1 MLGRKRYTKRGFS
14 MIEFTE
20 VYGKECSIQKS
31 SWAEK
36 DALWLGCNKGMHY
49 KDDGKDGCSAR
60 MHVDR
65 KLAKWL
71 IKKLQKFVDTGDL

>member
-1 MLGRKRYTKRGFS
+1 MIGRKHRTNRGFS
-14 MIEFTE
+14 RIDFTE
-20 VYGKECSIQKS
+20 VYGEKCSIQQS
-31 SWAEK
+31 SSAEMS
-36 DALWLGCNKGMHY
+36 ALWLGQNEGSHHMEH
-49 KDDGKDGCSAR
+49 CSAR